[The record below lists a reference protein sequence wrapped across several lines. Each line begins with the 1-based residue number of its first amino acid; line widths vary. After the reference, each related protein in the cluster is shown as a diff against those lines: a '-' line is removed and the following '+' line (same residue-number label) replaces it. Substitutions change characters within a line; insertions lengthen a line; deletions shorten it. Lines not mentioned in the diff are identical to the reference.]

1 MKTLFFENYSKCIEK
16 DSSKGSYEILLD
28 TNEMCFMEHHFF
40 GGKCLIPAAIM
51 ADIMLTSI
59 ADFLQTS
66 EVYPLKLLSMNI
78 RRGLQLDAGDA
89 TRIKVLVSKKESDHK
104 AYKAS
109 ILSDVKNKKGKVIRQ
124 NVLVAACEIDISC
137 KVGGALCPDDLKEI
151 TDKSRKYELS
161 QEEFYD
167 FFVKTHRD
175 LFQSLT
181 GEISVSKDSKW
192 VKCLFNISNKE
203 ECYSKKENLYFL
215 LSPLGFDSVL
225 QTAVTS
231 SVINSCCGD
240 STFYYTKLPV
250 LVEDYIMLE
259 PYQAN
264 TDYSCLCRVNK
275 LTENDLELSAS
286 IHKSSLPVGYIKK
299 IELKK
304 APFVRFE
311 EGEQTKK
318 LEQFEMK

>member
-1 MKTLFFENYSKCIEK
+1 MKTLFFANYSQRIEK
-16 DSSKGSYEILLD
+16 HSSKATYEVLLD
-28 TNEMCFMEHHFF
+28 TNEMSFMEHHFF
-40 GGKCLIPAAIM
+40 GGKCLIPGAIM

-59 ADFLQTS
+59 ANFLQS
-66 EVYPLKLLSMNI
+66 SDVYPLKLVSMDI
-78 RRGLQLDAGDA
+78 RRGIQVDAGDA
-89 TRIKVLVSKKESDHK
+89 TTIKVLVSKKGSNPK

-109 ILSDVKNKKGKVIRQ
+109 ILSDIKKKGKVIRQ
-124 NVLVAACEIDISC
+124 DVVVAGCEIDITC
-137 KVGGALCPDDLKEI
+137 KAGGDLCPEDLKDI
-151 TDKSRKYELS
+151 TDKSRRYKLS
-161 QEEFYD
+161 QEKFYD
-167 FFVKTHRD
+167 FFVKTHGD

-181 GEISVSKDSKW
+181 GEISISEDSKRL
-192 VKCLFNISNKE
+192 KCLFNISNKE
-203 ECYSKKENLYFL
+203 ERYSKKENLCFL

-231 SVINSCCGD
+231 SVVNPCCEN

-250 LVEDYIMLE
+250 LVENYIMLE

-318 LEQFEMK
+318 LEQFEAK